1 MVKKSKSLRF
11 SSSFKNKRC
20 VSKKSITKS
29 KSKSKKNYRSK
40 SKKGGSAG
48 IRLNLN
54 RYNNRNN
61 K

>member
-1 MVKKSKSLRF
+1 MVKKSKTSR
-11 SSSFKNKRC
+11 SIKNRNKKR
-20 VSKKSITKS
+20 VSKKTKS
-29 KSKSKKNYRSK
+29 KNNYKSK

-54 RYNNRNN
+54 RYNNQNN

>member
-1 MVKKSKSLRF
+1 MVKKSKTSR
-11 SSSFKNKRC
+11 SIKNRNKKR
-20 VSKKSITKS
+20 VSKKTKS
-29 KSKSKKNYRSK
+29 KNNYKSKK

-54 RYNNRNN
+54 RYNNQNN